1 MSLFLWIYQGTW
13 LSPSVRFPHEML
25 CKLGNFQ
32 PLVFSLRG
40 AWLKIT
46 CWLLFLGGKKPYK
59 IDMFRLYG
67 LHSNFTQQGEE
78 WWLLA
83 DLNLYRPAAL
93 LAIALILCSE
103 KLNLGYLWVGRLG
116 HRMLSKGWRS
126 PLGLHEQKLGP
137 TLSMLGHHL
146 S

>member
-1 MSLFLWIYQGTW
+1 MGNQSSLYSQEWLLVHVPFPLDMSGNLAPTPVCVSLMKCF
-13 LSPSVRFPHEML
+13 L

-32 PLVFSLRG
+32 PLVFSLQG

-46 CWLLFLGGKKPYK
+46 CWLLFLGGKMPYK

-83 DLNLYRPAAL
+83 DLNL
-93 LAIALILCSE
+93 
-103 KLNLGYLWVGRLG
+103 
-116 HRMLSKGWRS
+116 
-126 PLGLHEQKLGP
+126 
-137 TLSMLGHHL
+137 
-146 S
+146 